1 MYETMFSPLSIGS
14 VTLKN
19 RIIFA
24 PTTMGFAGEA
34 YLSSME
40 RIAAGG
46 AAMLGIGDV
55 PALNEPPS
63 FGAPSPLTE
72 DGFFFYQKLAEK
84 IHRHGAAA
92 CAQLHMS
99 DTDTSAVSGLIP
111 NLKAGLISM
120 DEMRRFIHSRVRPF
134 ITQMSA
140 DRIRFI
146 AEGFGKSAARL
157 EQAGFDMVQIHG
169 DRMCGSFLSPL
180 FNERNDRYGGSLKN
194 RARFA
199 LDTICA
205 VRSCCP
211 ELPLEFKLAVRME
224 HPHYGNAGVTEAEL
238 EQLIPLLEHAG
249 INCFHVTL
257 ANHSSL
263 SDTIPPANHPYFGKE
278 GCFLPFA
285 DKVKKYTARP
295 VCGVGGL
302 SNPDFIEKQLASG
315 RIDYAAMSRQLLADP
330 EWPQKAASG
339 CTDSIFRC
347 IRCNKKCLGGLKSR
361 QGTHCIYDDQRRK

>member
-46 AAMLGIGDV
+46 AAMLVIGDV

-140 DRIRFI
+140 DRILSSQRALEKAQPDWSRPALTWCRSTATGCAAAF
-146 AEGFGKSAARL
+146 SAHCLMSGMTGTA
-157 EQAGFDMVQIHG
+157 
-169 DRMCGSFLSPL
+169 
-180 FNERNDRYGGSLKN
+180 
-194 RARFA
+194 A
-199 LDTICA
+199 L
-205 VRSCCP
+205 
-211 ELPLEFKLAVRME
+211 
-224 HPHYGNAGVTEAEL
+224 
-238 EQLIPLLEHAG
+238 
-249 INCFHVTL
+249 
-257 ANHSSL
+257 
-263 SDTIPPANHPYFGKE
+263 
-278 GCFLPFA
+278 
-285 DKVKKYTARP
+285 
-295 VCGVGGL
+295 
-302 SNPDFIEKQLASG
+302 
-315 RIDYAAMSRQLLADP
+315 
-330 EWPQKAASG
+330 
-339 CTDSIFRC
+339 
-347 IRCNKKCLGGLKSR
+347 
-361 QGTHCIYDDQRRK
+361 